1 MTNPQTQPTQ
11 AHIQFDPEQGN
22 HWANDFT
29 SLVSPPDVCI
39 EIFDILESHRASA
52 TTIAEIITT
61 DPNLTARLLRI
72 VNSPFYKVQ
81 GKIDTISRA
90 ITMIGVT
97 ELYNLV
103 IAISAVKSFS
113 NIPSVVVDID
123 NFWRHSL
130 LTGILTRTLARRCN
144 VLHPERLFVAGLLHD
159 IGSLVIYSQAPEDAK
174 VLVLSAMGDEDILYK
189 SELKTFGFSHA
200 SVGHRLLDGWNLP
213 STMTEAI
220 RCHHI
225 PDEAD
230 GAAME
235 TALVHIAEAYANQL
249 SFGSFSSMPA
259 SEAYIDP
266 VAWTNCGLDLDEL
279 DLDRVLHEATEQFNA
294 TRGLF
299 GC

>member
-1 MTNPQTQPTQ
+1 MTNLQAQPSK

-22 HWANDFT
+22 TWANDFT
-29 SLVSPPDVCI
+29 SLVSPPDVCV

-52 TTIAEIITT
+52 TTISEIIAL
-61 DPNLTARLLRI
+61 DPNLTARLLRV

-81 GKIDTISRA
+81 GKIDTVSRA
-90 ITMIGVT
+90 ITIIGIT

-103 IAISAVKSFS
+103 IAISAVRSFS
-113 NIPSVVVDID
+113 NIPSVVVDIE

-130 LTGILTRTLARRCN
+130 LTGILTRVLARCCN

-159 IGSLVIYSQAPEDAK
+159 IGSLVIYNQAPEEAK
-174 VLVLSAMGDEDILYK
+174 VLVLSALGDEDILYK

-200 SVGHRLLDGWNLP
+200 SIGHRLLDSWNLP
-213 STMTEAI
+213 HTITEAI
-220 RCHHI
+220 RCHHT
-225 PDEAD
+225 PGEAD
-230 GAAME
+230 SAVME
-235 TALVHIAEAYANQL
+235 SALVHIAEAYANQL

-266 VAWTNCGLDLDEL
+266 AAWAGCGLDPDEL
-279 DLDRVLHEATEQFNA
+279 DLERVLHEATEQFNA
-294 TRGLF
+294 TRSLF